1 LTATSPAGT
10 EVDARSP
17 TTDWCSVIQII
28 EAVDSQASMT
38 NAQRSELLD
47 VAFIY
52 FFNQFRM

>member
-1 LTATSPAGT
+1 MPVLTLSLTG
-10 EVDARSP
+10 VRLDIDR
-17 TTDWCSVIQII
+17 CRVIQII